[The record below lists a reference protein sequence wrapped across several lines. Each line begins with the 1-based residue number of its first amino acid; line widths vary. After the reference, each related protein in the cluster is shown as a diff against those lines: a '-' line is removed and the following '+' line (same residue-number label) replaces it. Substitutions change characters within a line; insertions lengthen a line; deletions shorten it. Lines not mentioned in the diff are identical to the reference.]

1 MEKSEKI
8 LQAEVIPKENKK
20 IKKRKAI
27 KGLEISKNFQ
37 SFYTGGKIT
46 ITKQKHFLSLYQNKI
61 CFYDLKEKKVFFQI
75 EHEKEEIC
83 NFEYITDK
91 KSKYL
96 FTFTK
101 NGILRKF
108 RILIKENNEVEKFLI
123 NKKKF
128 IKFLAV
134 EIKLD
139 KSRKFIILVD
149 PSGEI
154 KIIEEQ
160 TLKVLREFKL
170 GMGYIKIRLV
180 NNFLLFLSKERNI
193 IFYNIITN
201 LKTKIV
207 KTANQTAL
215 SDFIVLDSKDKTL
228 LMSGF
233 DNNLYIYDTV
243 LKVRIC
249 DYKIKGFVVLM
260 ESIKIGNRSLILL
273 GYEKGLLELVVY
285 YPEEKR
291 FEKLGDFLTQNIHM
305 IEKIIFDFV
314 SQSFYVI
321 TDESE
326 IYELKMKKRNQEL
339 EVFVSDEFVGLNDQI
354 LDIKFIDVNNFI
366 VCSNSETV
374 RHIKI
379 DDNSGTFLYG
389 HKDLVTCCDVFDD
402 KMVTGCKDG
411 TIFLWSVKK
420 VGNKYNFEIIKKYK
434 GHMSDVVNVVI
445 GKKANF
451 FISADTQGFVKL
463 WNLEDKS
470 CKTIKSH
477 NKELNF
483 IRLSKNDKI
492 FATGSHDRSIN
503 LYSIKK
509 MELLGSINAHS
520 RGVWDCDF
528 DFFTQNIVSCSSDM
542 LIKIWDIKDPRNSK
556 QVKILEGSTSA
567 VLRVK
572 WILLGLEILS
582 ASADGIISLWNVKK
596 GTQLANYEKHE
607 GRIWALDVFEQDGY
621 FNVISGDND
630 NCLFLWN
637 DNTDDLD
644 KGNIFRVQENIIVL
658 DKLKLLINDNK
669 FDKAMRYAFAKN
681 LNRKFFEVVS
691 KWLNFNN
698 NKSEIIYNIDLEISK
713 DEGNYNVEN
722 EIKLVIKDLWKEDKT
737 KLLTLI
743 KNFITV
749 KKFGIPVQTVLKN
762 ILIINKVNQLTDLN
776 DELREQDTDLEKLL
790 KIYQIFNERNLLLT
804 RRDLKFSH
812 YLKFMIKQK
821 ANMI

>member
-1 MEKSEKI
+1 MEKSEII
-8 LQAEVIPKENKK
+8 LQSEIIPLEKK

-46 ITKQKHFLSLYQNKI
+46 ITKQRHFLSLYQNKI
-61 CFYDLKEKKVFFQI
+61 CFYDLKEKKVFHEI
-75 EHEKEEIC
+75 EHENEEIN

-91 KSKYL
+91 KNKYL

-108 RILIKENNEVEKFLI
+108 RIIIKKNEVETFLI

-154 KIIEEQ
+154 KIIEEE

-193 IFYNIITN
+193 IFYNMVTNQRTKII
-201 LKTKIV
+201 KTK
-207 KTANQTAL
+207 NQIAL
-215 SDFIVLDSKDKTL
+215 SDFILLDSKNKIL

-233 DNNLYIYDTV
+233 DNNLYIYDTIN
-243 LKVRIC
+243 KVRIC
-249 DYKIKGFVVLM
+249 DYKINGFVIIM
-260 ESIKIGNRSLILL
+260 ESIKIGKKTLILL
-273 GYEKGLLELVVY
+273 GYEKGLLELVIY
-285 YPEEKR
+285 DNEKKS
-291 FEKLGDFLTQNIHM
+291 FKKMGEFLTKNIHM
-305 IEKIIFDFV
+305 IEKIIFDFI
-314 SQSFYVI
+314 SQCFYVI

-326 IYELKMKKRNQEL
+326 IYELKLKKKNESFD
-339 EVFVSDEFVGLNDQI
+339 VIISDEFVGLNDQI

-366 VCSNSETV
+366 VCSNSETI
-374 RHIKI
+374 RHIKV
-379 DDNSGTFLYG
+379 DDNSGNFLFG
-389 HKDLVTCCDVFDD
+389 HKDLVTCCDVFEN

-411 TIFLWSVKK
+411 TIFLWEISK
-420 VGNKYNFEIIKKYK
+420 VEGKYNFEIVKKYK
-434 GHMSDVVNVVI
+434 GHLSDVVNVVI

-463 WNLEDKS
+463 WNLDDKS

-503 LYSIKK
+503 LYSTQK
-509 MELLGSINAHS
+509 MELLGNINAHS

-556 QVKILEGSTSA
+556 QVKTLEGSTSA
-567 VLRVK
+567 ILRVK

-582 ASADGIISLWNVKK
+582 ASADGVITLWNVKK
-596 GTQLANYEKHE
+596 GTQLANYEKHQ
-607 GRIWALDVFEQDGY
+607 GRIWALDVFERNGD
-621 FNVISGDND
+621 FKIISGDND
-630 NCLFLWN
+630 NCLFLWD
-637 DNTDDLD
+637 DNTDLMD
-644 KGNIFRVQENIIVL
+644 KEQIFRVQENIIVL
-658 DKLKLLINDNK
+658 DKLKIFINENK
-669 FDKAMRYAFAKN
+669 FGEALRYCFEKN
-681 LNRKFFEVVS
+681 LSRKFFEVVN
-691 KWLNFNN
+691 KWINFSN
-698 NKSEIIYNIDLEISK
+698 NKSEIIYNVDLEINK
-713 DEGNYNVEN
+713 KNEENNTEN
-722 EIKLVIKDLWKEDKT
+722 EIKLAVMDIWKEDKT
-737 KLLTLI
+737 KLLVLV

-749 KKFGIPVQTVLKN
+749 KKFAVPVQTILKL

-776 DELREQDTDLEKLL
+776 DELKEKDTDLEKLL
-790 KIYQIFNERNLLLT
+790 KVYQIFNERNLLLT

-812 YLKFMIKQK
+812 YLKFMINRK